1 MATLSL
7 PVTTPATAAA
17 SSPTAAKSERRG
29 PALEVLRELLADGH
43 TDAVIALFAKL
54 VARNGELERK
64 LADVLSR
71 GRKNEGVSSAQLLL
85 LIEGLAGQP
94 TPAPDVA
101 EADAKL
107 GEAAALEPKPGSAEV
122 KLKRQPPI
130 RKPLPAHLRR
140 VENPIAV
147 PEAERPCPRCG
158 GLRTCIGHDL
168 TEVLDLIPAEVV
180 VRVDKQEKLACVDC
194 EAEVVR
200 APPGDKIVPGGRV
213 GTSLVAQLLVDKYRD
228 GLPLHRQK
236 ERFARL
242 GLPVAVST
250 LADQVAW
257 AAEALHPVWQ
267 EAQRQVLAAE
277 VMNFDGTGIAVRD
290 SSRPDGIR
298 LGTFWG
304 AVGDERVALYLYA
317 STGKQ
322 HGQRE
327 GEMGPAEFLARRV
340 GRTVVDAAPLFD
352 TSFKRAG
359 LVECGCNTH
368 SRRYFRKA
376 LAAGDSRAALPLAA
390 FKKLYD
396 IEEEVRGREPEEIRL
411 ERQTRST
418 PLYDELE
425 SWCRVRQ
432 PHEPPSSALGKA
444 IGYLLN
450 NVVPLRRF
458 LDDGVIP
465 IDNGAVERLHVRT
478 ALTRKN
484 FLFAGSDT
492 GAERAAV
499 VYSVLGCCA
508 LLDINPVEYLADVL
522 PRLSRR
528 LRLADV
534 PGLMPAQWKAA
545 REAAAAPSATVP
557 A

>member
-1 MATLSL
+1 VSL
-7 PVTTPATAAA
+7 PVTTPASTA
-17 SSPTAAKSERRG
+17 SVPTTAAKSERRG

-71 GRKNEGVSSAQLLL
+71 GRTNEGVSSAQLLL

-94 TPAPDVA
+94 TPALDVA

-107 GEAAALEPKPGSAEV
+107 GEAAALEPKPDAAEV
-122 KLKRQPPI
+122 KLKRQPPV

-140 VENPIAV
+140 VEDPIAV
-147 PEAERPCPRCG
+147 PEGERPCPRCG
-158 GLRTCIGHDL
+158 GLRTCIGHDV

-267 EAQRQVLAAE
+267 EARRQVLAAE

-304 AVGDERVALYLYA
+304 AVGDERVPVYMYA

-327 GEMGPAEFLARRV
+327 GEMGPADFLARRV
-340 GRTVVDAAPLFD
+340 GRTVVDAAPRFD

-396 IEEEVRGREPEEIRL
+396 IEKEVRGREPEEIRR

-484 FLFAGSDT
+484 FLVRG
-492 GAERAAV
+492 
-499 VYSVLGCCA
+499 
-508 LLDINPVEYLADVL
+508 
-522 PRLSRR
+522 
-528 LRLADV
+528 
-534 PGLMPAQWKAA
+534 Q
-545 REAAAAPSATVP
+545 
-557 A
+557 

>member
-1 MATLSL
+1 MSL
-7 PVTTPATAAA
+7 PVTPPASAAA

-64 LADVLSR
+64 LADLLSR

-107 GEAAALEPKPGSAEV
+107 SEAAALEPKPDPNEV
-122 KLKRQPPI
+122 KPKRQPPL

-147 PEAERPCPRCG
+147 PETERPCPRCG
-158 GLRTCIGHDL
+158 GLRTCIGHDV

-267 EAQRQVLAAE
+267 EARRQVLAAE

-304 AVGDERVALYLYA
+304 AVGDDEVALYLYA

>member
-1 MATLSL
+1 VSL
-7 PVTTPATAAA
+7 PVTTPASTA
-17 SSPTAAKSERRG
+17 SVPTTAAKSERRG

-71 GRKNEGVSSAQLLL
+71 GRTNEGVSSAQLLL

-94 TPAPDVA
+94 TPALDVA

-107 GEAAALEPKPGSAEV
+107 GEAAALEPKPDAAEV
-122 KLKRQPPI
+122 KLKRQPPV

-147 PEAERPCPRCG
+147 PEGERPCPRCG
-158 GLRTCIGHDL
+158 GLRTCIGHDV

-267 EAQRQVLAAE
+267 EARRQVLAAE

-304 AVGDERVALYLYA
+304 AVGDERVALYMYA

-327 GEMGPAEFLARRV
+327 GEMGPADFLAQRV
-340 GRTVVDAAPLFD
+340 GCTVVDAAPLFD

-396 IEEEVRGREPEEIRL
+396 IEEEVRGREPEAIRL
-411 ERQTRST
+411 ERQKRST

-478 ALTRKN
+478 ALTRN
-484 FLFAGSDT
+484 Y
-492 GAERAAV
+492 AEPPIMRTRDRGAAV
-499 VYSVLGCCA
+499 GPSFQACRPSEGPHNQRPSRNA
-508 LLDINPVEYLADVL
+508 SSSSEGANRA
-522 PRLSRR
+522 RRAWGSRSLSR
-528 LRLADV
+528 
-534 PGLMPAQWKAA
+534 A
-545 REAAAAPSATVP
+545 RFFIARSASTY
-557 A
+557 

>member
-1 MATLSL
+1 MSL
-7 PVTTPATAAA
+7 PVTTPASPA
-17 SSPTAAKSERRG
+17 SAPTTAAKSERRG

-71 GRKNEGVSSAQLLL
+71 GRTNEGVSSAQLLL

-94 TPAPDVA
+94 TPALDVA

-107 GEAAALEPKPGSAEV
+107 GEAAALEPKPDAAEM
-122 KLKRQPPI
+122 KLKRQPPV

-147 PEAERPCPRCG
+147 PEGERPCPRCG
-158 GLRTCIGHDL
+158 GLRTCIGHDV

-267 EAQRQVLAAE
+267 EARRQVLAAE

-304 AVGDERVALYLYA
+304 AVGDDEVALYLYA

-327 GEMGPAEFLARRV
+327 GEMGPADFLARRV

-352 TSFKRAG
+352 TSFKRAS

-396 IEEEVRGREPEEIRL
+396 IEEEVRGREPEEIRR

-450 NVVPLRRF
+450 NVIPLRRF

-508 LLDINPVEYLADVL
+508 LLEINPVEYLADVL

-545 REAAAAPSATVP
+545 REAVAAPSAAVP

>member
-1 MATLSL
+1 VSL
-7 PVTTPATAAA
+7 PVTPPASAAA

-64 LADVLSR
+64 LADLLSR

-107 GEAAALEPKPGSAEV
+107 SEAAALEPKPDPNEV
-122 KLKRQPPI
+122 KPKRQPPL

-147 PEAERPCPRCG
+147 PETERPCPRCG
-158 GLRTCIGHDL
+158 GLRTCIGHDV

-267 EAQRQVLAAE
+267 EARRQVLAAE

-304 AVGDERVALYLYA
+304 AVGDDEVALYLYA

>member
-1 MATLSL
+1 MSL
-7 PVTTPATAAA
+7 PVTTPASTASA
-17 SSPTAAKSERRG
+17 PTTAAKSERRG

-64 LADVLSR
+64 LADLLSR

-107 GEAAALEPKPGSAEV
+107 GEAAALEPKPDAAET
-122 KLKRQPPI
+122 KPKRQPPL

-147 PEAERPCPRCG
+147 PETERPCPRCG
-158 GLRTCIGHDL
+158 GLRTCIGHDV

-200 APPGDKIVPGGRV
+200 APPGDKIVSGGRV

-267 EAQRQVLAAE
+267 EARRQVLAAE

-304 AVGDERVALYLYA
+304 AVGDDEVALYLYA

-508 LLDINPVEYLADVL
+508 LLDIDPVEYLADVL

-534 PGLMPAQWKAA
+534 PALMPAQWKAA

>member
-1 MATLSL
+1 VSL
-7 PVTTPATAAA
+7 PVTTPASPA
-17 SSPTAAKSERRG
+17 SAPTTAAKSERRG

-71 GRKNEGVSSAQLLL
+71 GRTNEGVSSAQLLL

-94 TPAPDVA
+94 TPALDVA

-107 GEAAALEPKPGSAEV
+107 GEAAALEPKPDAAEM
-122 KLKRQPPI
+122 KLKRQPPV

-147 PEAERPCPRCG
+147 PEGERPCPRCG
-158 GLRTCIGHDL
+158 GLRTCIGHDV

-267 EAQRQVLAAE
+267 EARRQVLAAE

-304 AVGDERVALYLYA
+304 AVGDDEVALYLYA

-327 GEMGPAEFLARRV
+327 GEMGPADFLARRV

-352 TSFKRAG
+352 TSFKRAS

-396 IEEEVRGREPEEIRL
+396 IEEEVRGREPEEIRR

-450 NVVPLRRF
+450 NVIPLRRF

-508 LLDINPVEYLADVL
+508 LLEINPVEYLADVL

-545 REAAAAPSATVP
+545 REAVAAPSAAVP

>member
-1 MATLSL
+1 MSL
-7 PVTTPATAAA
+7 PVTTPASPA
-17 SSPTAAKSERRG
+17 SAPTTAAKSERRG

-71 GRKNEGVSSAQLLL
+71 GRTNEGVSSAQLLL

-94 TPAPDVA
+94 TPVLDVA

-107 GEAAALEPKPGSAEV
+107 GEAAALEPKPDAAEM
-122 KLKRQPPI
+122 KLKRQPPV

-147 PEAERPCPRCG
+147 PEGERPCPRCG
-158 GLRTCIGHDL
+158 GLRTCIGHDV

-267 EAQRQVLAAE
+267 EARRQVLAAE

-304 AVGDERVALYLYA
+304 AVGDDEVALYLYA

-327 GEMGPAEFLARRV
+327 GEMGPADFLARRV

-352 TSFKRAG
+352 TSFKRAS

-396 IEEEVRGREPEEIRL
+396 IEEEVRGREPEEIRR

-450 NVVPLRRF
+450 NVIPLRRF

-508 LLDINPVEYLADVL
+508 LLEINPVEYLADVL

-545 REAAAAPSATVP
+545 REAVAAPSAAVP

>member
-1 MATLSL
+1 VSL
-7 PVTTPATAAA
+7 PVTTPASTA
-17 SSPTAAKSERRG
+17 SSPTTAAKSERRG

-101 EADAKL
+101 QADAKL
-107 GEAAALEPKPGSAEV
+107 GEAAALEPKPDAAEV

-147 PEAERPCPRCG
+147 PEGERPCPRCG
-158 GLRTCIGHDL
+158 GLRTCIGHDV

-242 GLPVAVST
+242 GFPVAVST

-267 EAQRQVLAAE
+267 EARRQVLAAE

-304 AVGDERVALYLYA
+304 AVGDDEVALYLYA

-327 GEMGPAEFLARRV
+327 GEMGPADFLARRV

-458 LDDGVIP
+458 LDDGAIP

-545 REAAAAPSATVP
+545 RAAAAVPSAT
-557 A
+557 AQA

>member
-1 MATLSL
+1 MSL
-7 PVTTPATAAA
+7 PVTTPASPA
-17 SSPTAAKSERRG
+17 SAPTTAAKSERRG

-107 GEAAALEPKPGSAEV
+107 GEAAALEPKPDSAEV
-122 KLKRQPPI
+122 KLKRQPPF

-147 PEAERPCPRCG
+147 PETERPCPRCG
-158 GLRTCIGHDL
+158 GLRTCIGHDV

-200 APPGDKIVPGGRV
+200 APPGDKIVSGGRV

-267 EAQRQVLAAE
+267 EARRQVLAAE

-304 AVGDERVALYLYA
+304 AVGDDEVALYLYA

-352 TSFKRAG
+352 TSFKREG

-545 REAAAAPSATVP
+545 REAAAASSATVS

>member
-7 PVTTPATAAA
+7 PVTTPASAAA
-17 SSPTAAKSERRG
+17 SSRTAAISERRG
-29 PALEVLRELLADGH
+29 PVLEVLQELLANGH
-43 TDAVIALFAKL
+43 KDAVIALFAKL

-64 LADVLSR
+64 LAEVLSR

-94 TPAPDVA
+94 TPSPDVA

-107 GEAAALEPKPGSAEV
+107 GEAAALAPKPDTNEV
-122 KLKRQPPI
+122 KPKRQPPL

-147 PEAERPCPRCG
+147 PEGERPCPRCG
-158 GLRTCIGHDL
+158 GLRTCIGHDV

-242 GLPVAVST
+242 GLPLAVST

-257 AAEALHPVWQ
+257 AAEALHPLWQ
-267 EAQRQVLAAE
+267 EARQQVLAAE

-304 AVGDERVALYLYA
+304 AVGDDEVALYLYA

-352 TSFKRAG
+352 TSFRRAG

-396 IEEEVRGREPEEIRL
+396 IEEEVRGKEPEEIRL
-411 ERQTRST
+411 ERQTRSI

-478 ALTRKN
+478 ALTRKT
-484 FLFAGSDT
+484 FLFAGSDA

-508 LLDINPVEYLADVL
+508 LLDINPVEYLSDVL

-534 PGLMPAQWKAA
+534 PALMPAQWKAT
-545 REAAAAPSATVP
+545 RTAAASAGV
-557 A
+557 